1 VEKSPEAVEAALVA
15 LKEAVVDQELKNE
28 DFKTLYLINE
38 EDFKT
43 SVYWKMVNTMFLEVN
58 KRL

>member
-1 VEKSPEAVEAALVA
+1 MSKRLIINEEEKNRI
-15 LKEAVVDQELKNE
+15 KG
-28 DFKTLYLINE
+28 LYLINE